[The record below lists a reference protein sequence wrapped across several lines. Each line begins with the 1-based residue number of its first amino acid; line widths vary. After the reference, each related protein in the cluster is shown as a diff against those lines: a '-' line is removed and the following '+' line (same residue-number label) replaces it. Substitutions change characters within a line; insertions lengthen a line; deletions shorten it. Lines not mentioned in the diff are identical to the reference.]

1 MKKKYVLLIIL
12 NLLALLLFSCS
23 KAPETYD
30 AYDNIHIENW
40 DEVESV
46 VTNGLFLIYY
56 YSPHCP
62 DCKSIEVE
70 FSKIIYY
77 RGENYQ
83 IYLMKSMSVDEQ
95 GTPPIDLRGVPALFI
110 YKDKIFDEMI
120 LGPGNVIEYM
130 RAL

>member
-1 MKKKYVLLIIL
+1 MKKKYVLLIIF

-23 KAPETYD
+23 KAPETYE